1 MGDYNSLFKQHTE
14 CNIHTI
20 TLIRDSILAS
30 SQKLQEKLALLEE
43 MEHLFNDMLINAE
56 SLVVFFLMKLMS
68 ILLIVMKK
76 LRILLNG

>member
-1 MGDYNSLFKQHTE
+1 MGDSDSLFKQHTE

-43 MEHLFNDMLINAE
+43 MEHLFFNDMLINAE
-56 SLVVFFLMKLMS
+56 SLVVFFNEIDEHFTHSNEEIENFAK
-68 ILLIVMKK
+68 
-76 LRILLNG
+76 

>member
-56 SLVVFFLMKLMS
+56 SLVVFLMKLMS

>member
-30 SQKLQEKLALLEE
+30 SQKLQRKASIAGR
-43 MEHLFNDMLINAE
+43 NGT
-56 SLVVFFLMKLMS
+56 SL
-68 ILLIVMKK
+68 
-76 LRILLNG
+76 

>member
-56 SLVVFFLMKLMS
+56 SLVVFLMKLMS
-68 ILLIVMKK
+68 ILLIAMKK
-76 LRILLNG
+76 LRILLSG